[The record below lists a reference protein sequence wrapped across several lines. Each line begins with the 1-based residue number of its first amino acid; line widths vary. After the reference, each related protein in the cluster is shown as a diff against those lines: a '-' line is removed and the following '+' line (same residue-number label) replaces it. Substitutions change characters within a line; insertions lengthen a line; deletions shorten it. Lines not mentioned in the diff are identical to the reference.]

1 MKLTLTVVL
10 LVHQFTFV
18 FPVVE
23 AMQKLFGH
31 HAELVNA
38 FVVMLCLLQH
48 YLAPVHEVLVQAVL
62 LPADQEAGT

>member
-1 MKLTLTVVL
+1 MLTVVL
-10 LVHQFTFV
+10 LVHELMYV
-18 FPVVE
+18 FPLVE

-38 FVVMLCLLQH
+38 FVVMLWFLQH
-48 YLAPVHEVLVQAVL
+48 YPAPMHEVLVQAVL

>member
-1 MKLTLTVVL
+1 M
-10 LVHQFTFV
+10 